1 MAIKTIALNSGDSYV
16 APEGGFVG
24 RLHGKIIDTSNCN
37 PPSVIIKDPL
47 NVTIYTLQEDVDY
60 VKKIEG
66 NDLLLC
72 YPGVPIQLEEDYKLE
87 ITSPS
92 PDICFNTFVLM
103 GYTDE

>member
-1 MAIKTIALNSGDSYV
+1 MAIKTIELESGDSYT

-24 RLHGKIIDTSNCN
+24 RLHGKIIDTASCN

-47 NVTIYTLQEDVDY
+47 DATIYTLQEDVDY
-60 VKKIEG
+60 VIKIDG
-66 NDLLLC
+66 SDSLLC

-92 PDICFNTFVLM
+92 PTVCFNSFILM

>member
-1 MAIKTIALNSGDSYV
+1 MAIKTIALTSGGSYV

-24 RLHGKIIDTSNCN
+24 RLHGKIIDTPDCN
-37 PPSVIIKDPL
+37 PPSVIIKDPQ
-47 NVTIYTLQEDVDY
+47 NSTIYILQEDVDY
-60 VKKIEG
+60 VKKIDG
-66 NDLLLC
+66 SDSLLC

-92 PDICFNTFVLM
+92 PTVCFNSFILM